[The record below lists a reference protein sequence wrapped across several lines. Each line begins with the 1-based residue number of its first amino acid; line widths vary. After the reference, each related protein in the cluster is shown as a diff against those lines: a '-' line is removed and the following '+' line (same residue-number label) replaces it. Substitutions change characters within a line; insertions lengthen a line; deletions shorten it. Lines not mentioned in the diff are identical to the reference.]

1 MKLEQLFLWDFV
13 RLLGSYEQLSSK
25 IHNFNKQFKIT
36 NPEHLTTELTR
47 LQSEGFDISRDLAPY
62 YPQYL
67 IQLMR
72 LLQLQQQS
80 NKLFLLRNYDLRN
93 RLSEKTLQS
102 LLLFCQEYND
112 KNKIVVNDGLIEI
125 FDGDKHSQNEEEKIN
140 LNESRKEK
148 KRAEK
153 SC

>member
-1 MKLEQLFLWDFV
+1 
-13 RLLGSYEQLSSK
+13 
-25 IHNFNKQFKIT
+25 
-36 NPEHLTTELTR
+36 
-47 LQSEGFDISRDLAPY
+47 
-62 YPQYL
+62 
-67 IQLMR
+67 MR

-112 KNKIVVNDGLIEI
+112 KNKIVVNDRLIEI
-125 FDGDKHSQNEEEKIN
+125 FDGDKHSQNEEGKVN

-148 KRAEK
+148 KRTASEVSEFVESATK
-153 SC
+153 YYRLNDCSQQTILQEPILLDFNKKEEVEQINPE